1 MRSREAAPPERD
13 IFEDDTETADFQLKL
28 RHMNSSIQSTETI
41 NEITIRENEQES
53 LSRQNLS
60 EAAEELAK
68 NSEDDDDD
76 DPELLGSILT
86 NFPIRQSR

>member
-60 EAAEELAK
+60 ETAEELAK
-68 NSEDDDDD
+68 NSEDSDDD

>member
-60 EAAEELAK
+60 ETAEELAK
-68 NSEDDDDD
+68 NSEDDDD